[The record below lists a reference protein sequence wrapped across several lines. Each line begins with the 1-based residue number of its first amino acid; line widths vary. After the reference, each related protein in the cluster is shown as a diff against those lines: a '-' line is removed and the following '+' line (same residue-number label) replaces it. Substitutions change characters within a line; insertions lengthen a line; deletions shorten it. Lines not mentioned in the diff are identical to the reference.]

1 MSYLPKLK
9 DNEVVKISEKNE
21 IKRFTF
27 SSLSNQV
34 FQFFNLEKGFLNT
47 IKLLIQN
54 PGKHIQ
60 AYLSIHRDRL
70 VNPFKFYFV
79 SASLFIFVFLK
90 FNTQETSLNRPE
102 AEEFAKI
109 FYNYLSFWIVLFAV
123 FISFF
128 SYWFFRKKSGYNL
141 VENLILNLFVMGQVL
156 VLGLIFFPLALHFKP
171 YGELFVNLVSL
182 AYFLYA
188 YISFFKQSY
197 FVIILKTIASIILGV
212 LLMAITTVSIG
223 VTYGLFLA
231 YLEA

>member
-9 DNEVVKISEKNE
+9 DNEVVKISDKKE

-60 AYLSIHRDRL
+60 AYLGIHRDRL

-79 SASLFIFVFLK
+79 SAALYIFIFLK
-90 FNTQETSLNRPE
+90 FYSQETSLNRPE

-109 FYNYLSFWIVLFAV
+109 FYQYLNFWIVLFAV

-128 SYWFFRKKSGYNL
+128 PIG
-141 VENLILNLFVMGQVL
+141 
-156 VLGLIFFPLALHFKP
+156 
-171 YGELFVNLVSL
+171 
-182 AYFLYA
+182 FLE
-188 YISFFKQSY
+188 KNP
-197 FVIILKTIASIILGV
+197 VTI
-212 LLMAITTVSIG
+212 
-223 VTYGLFLA
+223 
-231 YLEA
+231 